1 MPESIVSVWI
11 PGDQLLRAHPALI
24 AAEQEVGRRDVRV
37 VMIESGSRLAR
48 YPYHQQKRVF
58 VLSAMRHYAQNLRE
72 AGYQVDYIGAKSIRA
87 GMVDHLARI
96 RPTRLMTMAASEMAA
111 RRFQTDVLPHLLA
124 ESNRSSASLTIL
136 PNSQFL
142 SERYNPVPRASSGK
156 RVVMETFYRAMRR
169 HFEVLIDGEGDP
181 AGGEWNYDELN
192 RKPLPKRI
200 DLPLPQGWE
209 PDEITR
215 TVITEV
221 EGAGEAL
228 PGYGSARAF
237 RWAVTH
243 QQAQEALDCFIAE
256 RLRDFGPYEDAMTTR
271 SASLFHSLLSPYLNL
286 GLLDPLET
294 IRAAEA
300 AYRRGEAPIH
310 SVEGFIRQILGW
322 REYIYWQY
330 WQQMP
335 DLKQANSWQAE
346 RPLPE
351 FFWSGKTEMN
361 CLRHVIERVLADG
374 YSHHIERLMVLC
386 NFCLLSGITPSEV
399 SDWFMAL
406 YLDAF
411 EWVVL
416 PNVIG
421 MGLNADGGRTA
432 TKPYVASGSY
442 INRMSDYC
450 RECRFDPRQRT
461 GQDACPFNFLYWNF
475 LLAHEQTLRANPRL
489 GPAVLGL
496 SRIEEAERGELRA
509 AAARFLDQL
518 SPEAAS
524 GGKRP
529 VAR

>member
-1 MPESIVSVWI
+1 MSEPSISVWI
-11 PGDQLLRAHPALI
+11 PGDQLLPAHPAI
-24 AAEQEVGRRDVRV
+24 VAAEQEVGRGKVRV
-37 VMIESGSRLAR
+37 VMVESRSRLAR

-58 VLSAMRHYAQNLRE
+58 VLSAMRHYARSLRE
-72 AGYQVDYIGAKSIRA
+72 AGYQVDYVSAPSIRT
-87 GMVDHLARI
+87 GIEDHLARV
-96 RPTRLMTMAASEMAA
+96 RPTRLLTMAASEVAA
-111 RRFQTDVLPHLLA
+111 RRFQTDVLPALLA
-124 ESNRSSASLTIL
+124 SHFQPESSSSPDPLVIL

-142 SERYNPVPRASSGK
+142 SERFNPVPGASSGK

-169 HFEVLIDGEGDP
+169 HFQVLIDEDGGP

-200 DLPLPQGWE
+200 DLPTTQGWE
-209 PDEITR
+209 PDEITKQ
-215 TVITEV
+215 VIAEV
-221 EGAGEAL
+221 EAAGDSL
-228 PGYGSARAF
+228 PGYGSARGF

-243 QQAQEALDCFIAE
+243 EEAQEALKRFLAE

-310 SVEGFIRQILGW
+310 SVEGFVRQILGW

-335 DLKQANSWQAE
+335 GLQQANAWQAE
-346 RPLPE
+346 RSLPE
-351 FFWSGKTEMN
+351 FFWTGKSKMN
-361 CLRHVIERVLADG
+361 CLRHVLERVLSDG

-386 NFCLLSGITPSEV
+386 NFCLLSGIKPNEV

-450 RECRFDPRQRT
+450 RNCRFDPKQRT
-461 GQDACPFNFLYWNF
+461 GEDACPFNFLYWNF
-475 LLAHEQTLRANPRL
+475 LLTHEQTLRANPRL

-496 SRIEEAERGELRA
+496 NRIEEKERGELRV

-518 SPEAAS
+518 SPGVS
-524 GGKRP
+524 
-529 VAR
+529 

>member
-1 MPESIVSVWI
+1 MSEPFISVWI
-11 PGDQLLRAHPALI
+11 PGDQLLRAHPALA
-24 AAEQEVGRRDVRV
+24 AAEQEVGRENVRV
-37 VMIESGSRLAR
+37 VMIESRARLAR

-58 VLSAMRHYAQNLRE
+58 VLSAMRHYAQFLRE
-72 AGYQVDYIGAKSIRA
+72 EGYQVDYVSAASIRA
-87 GMVDHLARI
+87 GMEQHLARV
-96 RPTRLMTMAASEMAA
+96 RPTRLLTMAASEFPA
-111 RRFQTDVLPHLLA
+111 RRFQTDLLPGLLA
-124 ESNRSSASLTIL
+124 AHCRPDSTNSPDPLVIL

-156 RVVMETFYRAMRR
+156 RVVMETFYRSMRR
-169 HFEVLIDGEGDP
+169 HFQVLIDEAGEP
-181 AGGEWNYDELN
+181 VGGEWNYDELN

-200 DLPLPQGWE
+200 DLPGTQGWE
-209 PDEITR
+209 PDAITAQ
-215 TVITEV
+215 VIAEV
-221 EGAGEAL
+221 EAAGEAL
-228 PGYGSARAF
+228 PGYGSAREF

-243 QQAQEALDCFIAE
+243 EEAQEALDRFIAE

-310 SVEGFIRQILGW
+310 SVEGFVRQILGW

-335 DLKQANSWQAE
+335 GLEQANAWQAE
-346 RPLPE
+346 RPLPA
-351 FFWSGKTEMN
+351 FFWTGKSEMN
-361 CLRHVIERVLADG
+361 CLRHVLERVLADG

-450 RECRFDPRQRT
+450 RDCRFDPKQRT
-461 GQDACPFNFLYWNF
+461 GEDACPFNFLYWNF

-496 SRIEEAERGELRA
+496 SRIEEKERGELRA

-518 SPEAAS
+518 SP
-524 GGKRP
+524 R
-529 VAR
+529 